1 MDGPGCADTVAPT
14 VSFTLVIRTSDG
26 LSKEL
31 DLATAKLPSVVGR
44 DSELSQVVVVD
55 SQISR
60 AHAKLAQVE
69 GGLAVEDLASRN
81 GTWLN
86 GQRISKGV
94 LKPGDTLRLGTTQFT
109 LEEIVEGEPDPLEGT
124 RLGGFELQEAVGK
137 GHYGTVYRA
146 LQVALGR
153 PVAVKVLSPECAQD
167 PERVKAF
174 LAEARRAGRLNHPNL
189 VQVHDVVQQDD
200 KYLLIMELMSQSAGD
215 ILRDDGPFPEE
226 ELIKVVRD
234 IAKALNY
241 AESQRLVHR
250 DVKPD
255 NILVNEEGVYKLA
268 DLGIATPIAD
278 DGQARQDRIFGS
290 PHYVA
295 PEQAKGAAID
305 GRADLYALGASA
317 WHLVTG
323 EPLFNG
329 TSRQIV
335 AAHINDPIPDLR
347 KAAPKLSG
355 QMVEI
360 IVKLLEKTPDKR
372 YANAQELVTQMD
384 RIVMAKARSTVP
396 LVPRRRIRR
405 RRRRYR

>member
-1 MDGPGCADTVAPT
+1 VAY
-14 VSFTLVIRTSDG
+14 TLVIRTVDG
-26 LSKEL
+26 QTKEVDLSTVKMP
-31 DLATAKLPSVVGR
+31 TVIGR

-60 AHAKLAQVE
+60 AHAKLAPVD

-94 LKPGDTLRLGTTQFT
+94 LKPGDTLRLGTSQFT
-109 LEEIVEGEPDPLEGT
+109 IEEVVEGDPDPLEGT
-124 RLGGFELQEAVGK
+124 KLGGFELQEAVGK

-153 PVAVKVLSPECAQD
+153 AVAVKVLAEECAKD
-167 PERVKAF
+167 PERVQAF

-189 VQVHDVVQQDD
+189 VQVHDVVQSEG
-200 KYLLIMELMSQSAGD
+200 KYLLIMELMAQSAGD
-215 ILRDDGPFPEE
+215 MLRDEGPFEE
-226 ELIKVVRD
+226 DELIKVVRD

-255 NILVNEEGVYKLA
+255 NVLVNDEGVYKLA
-268 DLGIATPIAD
+268 DLGIATAIAD
-278 DGQARQDRIFGS
+278 DGQARQERIFGS

-295 PEQAKGAAID
+295 PEQAKGGAID

-317 WHLVTG
+317 WHLATG

-335 AAHINDPIPDLR
+335 AAHINEPIPDLR

-355 QMVEI
+355 QMVEVI
-360 IVKLLEKTPDKR
+360 IKLLEKDPARR
-372 YANAQELVTQMD
+372 YANAQELVTKMD
-384 RIVMAKARSTVP
+384 QLVMAKARSTVP
-396 LVPRRRIRR
+396 LVPRRRVRR
-405 RRRRYR
+405 VRRRRYR